1 MRTAYKTS
9 MLKQAGTTERERSD
23 RFQGSLSVSLIEI
36 GRFAPVLL
44 LSVCRGLLLLIASY

>member
-1 MRTAYKTS
+1 

-44 LSVCRGLLLLIASY
+44 LSVCRGLLLLLASY